1 MKLSLKHLG
10 TSLLLTTLLAMPSV
24 LLADH
29 HEGGDPTGTW
39 TWTRPGRDGNEMTNT
54 LKLKADGE
62 KLTGK
67 ISGFGG
73 NENDISNGK
82 VKGNEISFDVTR
94 DFNGNSFTMKYAAKI
109 EGDSLKGQWTVNRDG
124 EDRSRDWTATRA
136 ASGELAGDWK
146 YSITRENG
154 DTMDL
159 VMSLKVDGDKVNGV
173 IKVNEFEMPVEGT
186 YKDGVFAYKTERD
199 RDGTTWTTSFSGKV
213 SGDKLTGKST
223 SNWNGTERV
232 REIDATRVTK

>member
-1 MKLSLKHLG
+1 MQLSLKHLG
-10 TSLLLTTLLAMPSV
+10 TTLLLTTLLATPV
-24 LLADH
+24 LVQADH
-29 HEGGDPTGTW
+29 HENVDPTGSW
-39 TWTRPGRDGNEMTNT
+39 TWTRQGREGADVTST

-67 ISGFGG
+67 ISGRGDA
-73 NENDISNGK
+73 ETDISNGK
-82 VKGNEISFDVTR
+82 VAGNEISFDVTR
-94 DFNGNSFTMKYAAKI
+94 EFNGNSMTMKYAAKI
-109 EGDSLKGQWTVNRDG
+109 EGDSLKGEWTVSRDG
-124 EDRSRDWTATRA
+124 QDRSREWTATRA

-146 YSITRENG
+146 YSIARENG

-159 VMSLKVDGDKVNGV
+159 VMSLEVDGEKVNGLV
-173 IKVNEFEMPVEGT
+173 KVNEFEMPLEGT
-186 YKDGVFAYKTERD
+186 YKDGVFAYKMERD

-232 REIDATRVTK
+232 REIDATRVKK